1 MTTGIRLSPKEKR
14 GFLKALGHNAGE
26 KFLALLPKL
35 NLAAAI
41 AWTVGAEDTNVC
53 LVTVQVKNE
62 NNDNLGTKIG
72 LRFYLSSNAAG
83 TTPAVVTS
91 AAAAGSSGGVTD
103 ASTGGG
109 ILITTAAG
117 LGIISLTDTTAN
129 LTRYVNVILPSGEI
143 VTSPPIVWG
152 TGS

>member
-1 MTTGIRLSPKEKR
+1 MTRIRLSPKDKR
-14 GFLKALGHNAGE
+14 GFLKALGKNAGK

-35 NLAAAI
+35 NLAAEI
-41 AWTVGAEDTNVC
+41 SWTVGTENTNVC

-62 NNDNLGTKIG
+62 NGDNLATKVG
-72 LRFYLSSNAAG
+72 LQFYLTSDAAG
-83 TTPAVVTS
+83 LVPAVLTS
-91 AAAAGSSGGVTD
+91 AAAAGASGGVTD

-117 LGIISLTDTTAN
+117 LGILSLTDTTTN
-129 LTRYVNVILPSGEI
+129 LTRYVNIILPSGEI
-143 VTSPPIVWG
+143 VTSPAVVWG

>member
-1 MTTGIRLSPKEKR
+1 MTTGIRLSPKDKR
-14 GFLKALGHNAGE
+14 GFLKALGRNAGE

-35 NLAAAI
+35 NLAASI
-41 AWTVGAEDTNVC
+41 TWTVGTEDTNVC

-62 NNDNLGTKIG
+62 NSDNLATAVG

-91 AAAAGSSGGVTD
+91 AAAAGASGGVTD

-143 VTSPPIVWG
+143 VTSPPVIWG